1 MFFCE
6 FCEFLRTPFF
16 TEQLWAADSE
26 SAPLVVQAIPK
37 VTFNEQWLA
46 EKICDNIVN
55 LIEIGLCE
63 QGIIATDNDSA
74 NINTFSALIK
84 ITR

>member
-16 TEQLWAADSE
+16 TEQLWAE
-26 SAPLVVQAIPK
+26 

-63 QGIIATDNDSA
+63 QGIIVTDNDSA